1 MSTKTSDGY
10 SITPA
15 TAREIRDRIMHGA
28 ESFIIPFSDGGF
40 AVPPSAGWDFGKVV
54 VSNDEHVNVA
64 FTHQSSFK
72 SMLEVLSGLDYNVRT
87 APCSIGYALAV
98 LDEGKDRQQQA
109 FLCVVSMIARWF
121 DEAAMR
127 EGDVSTPHLSQIR
140 LMGMSLDSASETV
153 EKTRTALREMC
164 VEAVRGGS
172 SKAEVARAA
181 GVSRVTL
188 EKWLRSYD

>member
-1 MSTKTSDGY
+1 MSTETSDGY
-10 SITPA
+10 CISPA
-15 TAREIRDRIMHGA
+15 TIREIRDRIMHGA

-40 AVPPSAGWDFGKVV
+40 AVPPSASWDFGKVV
-54 VSNDEHVNVA
+54 VSNGEHVNVA
-64 FTHQSSFK
+64 FARQSSFE
-72 SMLEVLSGLDYNVRT
+72 SMLEVLNGLDYTVHT

-98 LDEGKDRQQQA
+98 LDEGEDRQQQA
-109 FLCVVSMIARWF
+109 FLCIVSMIARWF

-127 EGDVSTPHLSQIR
+127 EGDVSAPHLSQIR

>member
-40 AVPPSAGWDFGKVV
+40 AFPPSAGWDFGKVV
-54 VSNDEHVNVA
+54 VSNDEHVNAA
-64 FTHQSSFK
+64 FTRQSSFK
-72 SMLEVLSGLDYNVRT
+72 SMLEVLNGLDYTVRT

-109 FLCVVSMIARWF
+109 FLCIVSMIARWF

-127 EGDVSTPHLSQIR
+127 EGDVSTPHLSHIR

-172 SKAEVARAA
+172 SKAEVARVA

-188 EKWLRSYD
+188 EKWLRSHN

>member
-1 MSTKTSDGY
+1 MSNETSDGY

-54 VSNDEHVNVA
+54 VGNGEHVNVA
-64 FTHQSSFK
+64 FAHQSSFN
-72 SMLEVLSGLDYNVRT
+72 SMLEVLSGLDYTVRT

-98 LDEGKDRQQQA
+98 LDESGDRQQQA

-127 EGDVSTPHLSQIR
+127 EGDVSASQISQIR
-140 LMGMSLDSASETV
+140 LMGMSLDSASGMIEAI
-153 EKTRTALREMC
+153 RNALREAC
-164 VEAVRGGS
+164 VEAVLSGS
-172 SKAEVARAA
+172 SKAEVSRAA

-188 EKWLRSYD
+188 EKWLRSHS